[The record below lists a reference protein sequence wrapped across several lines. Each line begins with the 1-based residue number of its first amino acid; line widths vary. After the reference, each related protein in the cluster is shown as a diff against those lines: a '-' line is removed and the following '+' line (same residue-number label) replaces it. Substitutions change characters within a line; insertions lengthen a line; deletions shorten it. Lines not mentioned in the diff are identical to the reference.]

1 MMTNECGYCV
11 CRGLIIPPRTENQQR
26 DSRTKHGIMNGKRRS
41 RFVSNALPSMADI
54 SPSSAESCSAVSE
67 PGVHPSGLGT
77 KSPHTAHKS
86 KAALLSAHKVQQIE
100 GMEIIQE
107 ADGVRIVIY
116 DETQKS
122 TLRTMRCRKQK
133 ETHHQRW
140 YLGGGI
146 PRPD

>member
-1 MMTNECGYCV
+1 
-11 CRGLIIPPRTENQQR
+11 
-26 DSRTKHGIMNGKRRS
+26 
-41 RFVSNALPSMADI
+41 MADI

-100 GMEIIQE
+100 GTEIIQE
-107 ADGVRIVIY
+107 TDGVRIVIY